1 MAVAKKHPTD
11 EERKSEREFS
21 IANHPN
27 FQVHNLNDDF
37 SAADQRV
44 RVRGYLLKQSPK
56 GLKLWQTRYF
66 VLTSSVL
73 KYFKNEK
80 AHEQGQPPKGILNF
94 HQVSIDAK
102 FNDIATRFTLQ
113 IRGSS
118 RVFNMRLKTDEE
130 YKRWKREIEGV
141 LTQSQGQQQDISIQQ
156 YQEKIKTAFKF
167 WKFHRF
173 DEAQFLS
180 QAQTGD
186 LILCSNKKLLKG
198 EHDVHKVF
206 ILVKLVQG
214 LQVLRPA
221 QFSQGDIV
229 LESWEE
235 FQRYKYKKF
244 TDVIYRH
251 MSCLR
256 DPDFQQRVQKLL
268 IDLQNK
274 PYLES
279 VSTVRRNFKSSEL
292 AAKVY
297 LDLEL
302 LKPFKKIEQFGPKDF
317 SQKCNDNLKF
327 ADKSIHLD
335 EELNIMIQERDV
347 TASMLLAESA
357 YQMTTENCSS
367 SFTLPKQ

>member
-1 MAVAKKHPTD
+1 MMTVAKKQPTD
-11 EERKSEREFS
+11 EERRSERESS
-21 IANHPN
+21 IANH
-27 FQVHNLNDDF
+27 QDF
-37 SAADQRV
+37 RIFKAKDHVSAADPSV
-44 RVRGYLLKQSPK
+44 RVRGYVLKQSPK

-73 KYFKNEK
+73 KYFKNEL

-94 HQVSIDAK
+94 HQVTIDAK
-102 FNDIATRFTLQ
+102 FNDIGARFTLQ

-130 YKRWKREIEGV
+130 YKRWKREV
-141 LTQSQGQQQDISIQQ
+141 DAALAQSQGQQQDISIQQ
-156 YQEKIKTAFKF
+156 YQDKIQTAFKF
-167 WKFHRF
+167 WRFHRF
-173 DEAQFLS
+173 DEAQFLT

-186 LILCSNKKLLKG
+186 LILCSNKKLLNNQQ
-198 EHDVHKVF
+198 DVHKVF

-229 LESWEE
+229 LETWEE

-244 TDVIYRH
+244 TDVIYRR
-251 MSCLR
+251 MSCPR
-256 DPDFQQRVQKLL
+256 DAAFHQRVQKLMV
-268 IDLQNK
+268 DLQNK

-292 AAKVY
+292 AAKFY

-317 SQKCNDNLKF
+317 SQKCNSHLKF

-335 EELNIMIQERDV
+335 EELNIMIQDRDP
-347 TASMLLAESA
+347 TASMLQTESA
-357 YQMTTENCSS
+357 YKMTNEDTSS
-367 SFTLPKQ
+367 YMHDKQ